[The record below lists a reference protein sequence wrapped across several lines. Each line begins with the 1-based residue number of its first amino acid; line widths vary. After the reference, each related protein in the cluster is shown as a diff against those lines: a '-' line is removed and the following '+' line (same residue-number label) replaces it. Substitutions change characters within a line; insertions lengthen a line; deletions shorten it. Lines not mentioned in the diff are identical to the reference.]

1 MKKSIPI
8 LLAVLLCLCTQTF
21 AQNRADELMKQ
32 AQENLAKKEYIKA
45 RYLFLQ
51 AYNAFATQEN
61 YAQAVKCGVNANALY
76 HRENYYKEAFELLR
90 NAELLVR
97 TGEQKLK
104 KDFPDLRFRIN
115 KERLQM
121 YISLK
126 NPTRAKEQLNRLE
139 ETAKAAKNDSLSND
153 FLYTQASYYYTFD
166 MNSQGDTAFKKLIG
180 QYKQQKNYAKV
191 DECYQNLIN
200 IALRA
205 NDTELMARTY
215 DKYIT
220 WTDSVKALTAQ
231 KELNALKKKY
241 NESLTIIQEKDD
253 SLSSKQHII
262 TGLCVLATVLAAAL
276 VAGAIILL
284 RFILLTRKQK
294 KAIGIANEHN
304 ELKTEFIQNISA
316 QMEPTLDTLDPKLPG
331 VQALRTFSAH
341 IQ

>member
-61 YAQAVKCGVNANALY
+61 YAQAVKCGVNASALY

-121 YISLK
+121 YISLR

-139 ETAKAAKNDSLSND
+139 ETAKAAQNDSLSND
-153 FLYTQASYYYTFD
+153 FLYTQASYYYTFG
-166 MNSQGDTAFKKLIG
+166 MNSQGDTAFKKLIE
-180 QYKQQKNYAKV
+180 QYKQQKNYAKA

-262 TGLCVLATVLAAAL
+262 TGLCVLAAILAAAL

-284 RFILLTRKQK
+284 RFILLTRKQRK
-294 KAIGIANEHN
+294 QLA
-304 ELKTEFIQNISA
+304 L
-316 QMEPTLDTLDPKLPG
+316 PTNTMN
-331 VQALRTFSAH
+331 
-341 IQ
+341 